1 MHAYRKIFAP
11 MHTQKHFLPYT
22 FVAVSMMAICSIPLA
37 ARQPTVTRLDGSKI
51 TSSQIDSTV
60 THLMEASHVTG
71 AGIAIFND
79 GKIAYLKTY
88 GVRDKEKLL
97 PLTLDSV
104 MPAASLTKSA
114 FATMVMQ
121 LVRQKVIDLDKPIYE
136 YLPKPLPEYPGYKD
150 LAPDPRYRQITMRML
165 LDHTSGFPNWRWFTD
180 DKKLSIYFMPG
191 SRFAY
196 SGEGIALAQM
206 VVETVTSKSVQD
218 LMEGHI
224 FKPLGMT
231 STSMIWEPRFEGDY
245 ANGYDEQE
253 KSLGAQRRT
262 KAGAAGSMQ
271 TTLRDFALFVRAVID
286 GTILEKK
293 TRALMLTPQ
302 IRITSKHMFPTLA
315 SETTTE
321 NENIQLSSGL
331 GWGLYRTPYG
341 MAFFKGG
348 HDDGWRHYVVCF
360 DRPKA
365 GILIMT
371 NSSNGDEIFISLLE
385 DLLRNTF
392 TPLEWERF
400 KPVIKN

>member
-1 MHAYRKIFAP
+1 MRI
-11 MHTQKHFLPYT
+11 QRIFLPHT
-22 FVAVSMMAICSIPLA
+22 FLAVSILAISSTLE
-37 ARQPTVTRLDGSKI
+37 ARQPSVTRLDGSKI
-51 TSSQIDSTV
+51 AFSQIDLTV
-60 THLMEASHVTG
+60 TNLMESSDVTG

-97 PLTLDSV
+97 PLTPDSV

-121 LVRQKVIDLDKPIYE
+121 LVRQKMIHLDKPVCE
-136 YLPKPLPEYPGYKD
+136 YLPKPLPEYPDYKD
-150 LAPDPRYRQITMRML
+150 LAADPRHQQITMRML
-165 LDHTSGFPNWRWFTD
+165 LDHSSGFPNWRWFTD
-180 DKKLSIYFMPG
+180 EKKLTIYFEPG

-206 VVETVTSKSVQD
+206 VVETVTRKSVEE
-218 LMEGHI
+218 LMDERI

-231 STSMIWEPRFEGDY
+231 NTSMVWEPRFESNY
-245 ANGYDEQE
+245 ANGYDEHE

-262 KAGAAGSMQ
+262 KGGAAGSMQ
-271 TTLRDFALFVRAVID
+271 TTLRDYALFVQAVID
-286 GTILEKK
+286 GTILDKK
-293 TRALMLTPQ
+293 TRAMMLTPQ
-302 IRITSKHMFPTLA
+302 LRIMSKHMFPTL
-315 SETTTE
+315 STETTTE

-331 GWGLYRTPYG
+331 GWGLYRSPYG

-360 DRPKA
+360 DKPKS

-371 NSSNGDEIFISLLE
+371 NSSNGDNIFTSLLE

-392 TPLEWERF
+392 TPIEWERL
-400 KPVIKN
+400 KPASKH